1 MFCIAAFIVL
11 VFMAA
16 VSARYRRYLGR
27 AWNCTLRRVTFRPC
41 DTTFKQD
48 IKDHLLAPLAV
59 RRPKLVG
66 PASVALEVVAL
77 LVVLATVWSAYVV
90 VKSGVNLYVYG
101 TCNKQDSASCS
112 LGAEACSIP
121 DQTPTFG
128 ESLLSG
134 DVIGA
139 FGNDFASLGETFSA
153 IPSRM
158 QNWEAEEYLPA
169 NASYLGVYDAKKETA
184 LEVIDPGCTYCLQLF
199 NNIEEA
205 GFDDR
210 MNLTYI
216 AYPIAAADGY
226 KFQNSLLVTQY
237 LEALR
242 LNPLADVATPVDW
255 EILRRIYTE
264 VDDKGVSWQ
273 SVINGA
279 EPAVATALLQD
290 WSAEFGLSQ
299 EQVADVASV
308 AASDEVADIIA
319 ANTRLV
325 EESIHT
331 VKIPTIIFDGR
342 RHDGLV
348 SVGDLD

>member
-11 VFMAA
+11 IFMAA
-16 VSARYRRYLGR
+16 VSARYRRYLR
-27 AWNCTLRRVTFRPC
+27 TAWNCTLRRVTFRPC

-59 RRPKLVG
+59 RSPKLVG

-77 LVVLATVWSAYVV
+77 LVILTTVWSAYVV

-128 ESLLSG
+128 DSLLSG

-139 FGNDFASLGETFSA
+139 FGNDFASLAETFSA

-169 NASYLGVYDAKKETA
+169 NASYLSTFDAQRGTA

-199 NNIEEA
+199 NNIEES

-216 AYPIAAADGY
+216 AYPIASDDGY
-226 KFQNSLLVTQY
+226 KFENSLLVTQY

-242 LNPLADVATPVDW
+242 LNPREGAKTPVDW

-264 VDDKGVSWQ
+264 DNDKGVSWQ

-279 EPAVATALLQD
+279 EPDVATALLQD
-290 WSAEFGLSQ
+290 WSAEFGLTA
-299 EQVADVASV
+299 EQVATVASV

-331 VKIPTIIFDGR
+331 VKIPSIIFDGR

-348 SVGDLD
+348 SVDDLR

>member
-16 VSARYRRYLGR
+16 VSARYRRYLGK

-59 RRPKLVG
+59 RSPKLVG

-77 LVVLATVWSAYVV
+77 LVVLTTVWSAYVV

-158 QNWEAEEYLPA
+158 QNWDAEEYLPA
-169 NASYLGVYDAKKETA
+169 NASYLTVYDKEKETA

-216 AYPIAAADGY
+216 AYPIASADGY

-242 LNPLADVATPVDW
+242 LNPLEGAETPVDW

-264 VDDKGVSWQ
+264 DDANGVSWQ
-273 SVINGA
+273 SVLNGA
-279 EPAVATALLQD
+279 EPETATALLQD
-290 WSAEFGLSQ
+290 WSAEFGLSP

-331 VKIPTIIFDGR
+331 VKIPSIIFDGR

-348 SVGDLD
+348 SVDDLE

>member
-1 MFCIAAFIVL
+1 
-11 VFMAA
+11 MAA
-16 VSARYRRYLGR
+16 VSARYRRYLGK

-59 RRPKLVG
+59 RRPGLVG
-66 PASVALEVVAL
+66 PASVTLEVLAV
-77 LVVLATVWSAYVV
+77 LVVLTTIWSGYTV

-112 LGAEACSIP
+112 LGAEACAIP

-128 ESLLSG
+128 ESLAEG

-139 FGNDFASLGETFSA
+139 FGNDFASLGKTFSA
-153 IPSRM
+153 IPARM
-158 QNWEAEEYLPA
+158 QNWDAKDYLPA
-169 NASYLGVYDAKKETA
+169 NASYLNPFDEKKETA

-199 NNIEEA
+199 QNIEKA
-205 GFDDR
+205 GFDQKQ
-210 MNLTYI
+210 NLTYI
-216 AYPIAAADGY
+216 AYPIASEDGY
-226 KFQNSLLVTQY
+226 KFKNSLLVTQY

-242 LNPLADVATPVDW
+242 LNPLDGAKTPVDW
-255 EILRRIYTE
+255 EILSRIYTE
-264 VDDKGVSWQ
+264 KNEAGVSWQ

-279 EPAVATALLQD
+279 DPAVATALLQD
-290 WSAEFGLSQ
+290 WSAEFGLSPA
-299 EQVADVASV
+299 QVAEVASV
-308 AASDEVADIIA
+308 AASDEVAGIIA
-319 ANTRLV
+319 ANTELV

-331 VKIPTIIFDGR
+331 VKIPSIIFDGR

-348 SVGDLD
+348 SLDDLD

>member
-11 VFMAA
+11 VLMAA
-16 VSARYRRYLGR
+16 VSARYRRYLGK

-59 RRPKLVG
+59 RRPGLVG

-77 LVVLATVWSAYVV
+77 LVVLTTVWSAYVV

-112 LGAEACSIP
+112 LGAEACAIP

-153 IPSRM
+153 IPARM
-158 QNWEAEEYLPA
+158 QNWDAEEYLPA
-169 NASYLGVYDAKKETA
+169 NASYLNAYDTEKETA
-184 LEVIDPGCTYCLQLF
+184 LEVIDPGCTYCLELF

-216 AYPIAAADGY
+216 AYPIASADGY
-226 KFQNSLLVTQY
+226 KFKNSLLVTQY

-242 LNPLADVATPVDW
+242 LNPLDGAATPVDW

-264 VDDKGVSWQ
+264 DNDQGVSWQ
-273 SVINGA
+273 SVFNGA
-279 EPAVATALLQD
+279 EPDAATALLQD
-290 WSAEFGLSQ
+290 WSAEFGLSP
-299 EQVADVASV
+299 EEVTTVASV
-308 AASDEVADIIA
+308 AASAEVADIIA
-319 ANTRLV
+319 ANTQMV
-325 EESIHT
+325 EERIHT
-331 VKIPTIIFDGR
+331 VKIPSIIFEGR

-348 SVGDLD
+348 SVDDLK

>member
-16 VSARYRRYLGR
+16 VSARYRRYLGT

-66 PASVALEVVAL
+66 PASVALEVIAL
-77 LVVLATVWSAYVV
+77 IVVLTTIWSAYVV

-112 LGAEACSIP
+112 LGAEACAIP

-128 ESLLSG
+128 DSLLAG

-139 FGNDFASLGETFSA
+139 FGNDFASLAETFSA
-153 IPSRM
+153 IPARM
-158 QNWEAEEYLPA
+158 QNWDAEEYLPA
-169 NASYLGVYDAKKETA
+169 NASYLDAYDAKKETA

-216 AYPIAAADGY
+216 AYPIASEDGY
-226 KFQNSLLVTQY
+226 KFKNSLLITQY

-242 LNPLADVATPVDW
+242 LNPLEGAETPVDW
-255 EILRRIYTE
+255 QILSRIYTE
-264 VDDKGVSWQ
+264 DNDKGVSWQ
-273 SVINGA
+273 SVLNSA
-279 EPAVATALLQD
+279 EPDAATALLQD
-290 WSAEFGLSQ
+290 WSAEFGLSP
-299 EQVADVASV
+299 EQVDAVASV

-319 ANTRLV
+319 ANTQLV

-331 VKIPTIIFDGR
+331 VKIPSIIFDGR

-348 SVGDLD
+348 SVDDLK

>member
-16 VSARYRRYLGR
+16 VSARYRRYLGK

-48 IKDHLLAPLAV
+48 VKDHLLAPLAV
-59 RRPKLVG
+59 RRPGLVG
-66 PASVALEVVAL
+66 PASVTLEVLAV
-77 LVVLATVWSAYVV
+77 LVVLTTIWSGYTV

-121 DQTPTFG
+121 DQTPSFG
-128 ESLLSG
+128 ESLAEG

-158 QNWEAEEYLPA
+158 QNWDAKAYLPA
-169 NASYLGVYDAKKETA
+169 NASYLNAFDAKKETA

-199 NNIEEA
+199 ENIEEA
-205 GFDDR
+205 GFASKQ
-210 MNLTYI
+210 NLSYI
-216 AYPIAAADGY
+216 AYPIASADGY
-226 KFQNSLLVTQY
+226 KFKNSLLVTQY

-242 LNPLADVATPVDW
+242 LNPLADAKTPVDW
-255 EILRRIYTE
+255 QILSRIYTE
-264 VDDKGVSWQ
+264 KSDAGVSWQ

-279 EPAVATALLQD
+279 EPAEATALLQD
-290 WSAEFGLSQ
+290 WAGEFGLSPA
-299 EQVADVASV
+299 QVATVASV
-308 AASDEVADIIA
+308 AASDEVAGIIA
-319 ANTRLV
+319 ANKALV

>member
-11 VFMAA
+11 AFMAA
-16 VSARYRRYLGR
+16 VSARYRRYLGT
-27 AWNCTLRRVTFRPC
+27 AWNCTIRRVTFRPC

-59 RRPKLVG
+59 RRPGLVG

-77 LVVLATVWSAYVV
+77 LVVLTTVWSAYVV

-112 LGAEACSIP
+112 LGAEACAIP

-128 ESLLSG
+128 ESLLAG

-158 QNWEAEEYLPA
+158 QNWDAEEYLPA
-169 NASYLGVYDAKKETA
+169 NASYLDAFDAKKETA

-205 GFDDR
+205 GLDDR

-216 AYPIAAADGY
+216 AYPIASADGY
-226 KFQNSLLVTQY
+226 KFKNSLLVTQY

-242 LNPLADVATPVDW
+242 LTPLEGAETPVDW

-264 VDDKGVSWQ
+264 DNDAGVSWQ
-273 SVINGA
+273 SVLNSA
-279 EPAVATALLQD
+279 EPDAATALLQD
-290 WSAEFGLSQ
+290 WSAEFGLSP
-299 EQVADVASV
+299 EQVATVASV

-319 ANTRLV
+319 ANTQLV
-325 EESIHT
+325 EEDIHT
-331 VKIPTIIFDGR
+331 VKIPSIIFDGR

-348 SVGDLD
+348 SVDDLK